1 MCGHSRH
8 HAFRH
13 GQPDLPRPHK
23 TSEPEW
29 ARQPDLRASDAEREE
44 IVTALRDHGGSGR
57 LGLDELDERTERAY
71 CARTR
76 GELVAL
82 LRDLPPA
89 PRAAVRVPRNRPND
103 LGEALRAYV
112 LVNVLL
118 VVIWAAT
125 GAEYFW
131 PMWVILGWGIGLV
144 PGVVAATAR
153 RGRPKRPTLT
163 I

>member
-1 MCGHSRH
+1 MCGHPRHHSSRH
-8 HAFRH
+8 LRH
-13 GQPDLPRPHK
+13 DAASSGPRA
-23 TSEPEW
+23 EPEW
-29 ARQPDLRASDAEREE
+29 ARQPDLRASDSEREE
-44 IVTALRDHGGSGR
+44 IVTALREHGGSGR

-71 CARTR
+71 SARTR

-89 PRAAVRVPRNRPND
+89 PRAAVRMPGHRASD

-118 VVIWAAT
+118 VAIWAAT

-131 PMWVILGWGIGLV
+131 PMWVILGWGIGLL

-153 RGRPKRPTLT
+153 RGRPRRSTLT
-163 I
+163 T